1 MDQQTAKGELWRRGV
16 LRWKLH
22 ATQKKIYK
30 AIDDSQKSLFVGL
43 CSRQLG
49 KSYLMVVRAIEQALR
64 LPNAR
69 IKYGTAFLSDLQEFI
84 IPTFN
89 LILSDCPSWL
99 APKYNVQ
106 QSKFI
111 FKNGSEIKLVGL
123 DMKPNGLRGNT
134 IDLIILDEAAFIN
147 NLKYLYDSVIV
158 PATIHRPKCK
168 IVL

>member
-1 MDQQTAKGELWRRGV
+1 MLKQDAQSELWRRGI
-16 LRWKLH
+16 LSWKLH
-22 ATQKKIYK
+22 GTQKKIYR
-30 AIDDSQKSLFVGL
+30 AIDSSPKSLFVAL

-89 LILSDCPSWL
+89 LILSDCPSGL
-99 APKYNVQ
+99 IPKYNVQ

-111 FKNGSEIKLVGL
+111 FKNGSEIKL
-123 DMKPNGLRGNT
+123 
-134 IDLIILDEAAFIN
+134 
-147 NLKYLYDSVIV
+147 
-158 PATIHRPKCK
+158 
-168 IVL
+168 